1 METHSEN
8 PNINLQEAL
17 DLCLKHAHDTDDE
30 TIDLHAAI
38 GRVLAE
44 NVVAV
49 RDMPPFNKA
58 AVDGYA
64 CRKSDMPGSLRPVA
78 TIAAGDDADVRL
90 SPGECVKIMTGASV
104 PDGADWVV
112 MVEHTRQNDDGLID
126 ITGTG
131 RKSNI
136 ALKAEDYAS
145 GDVLI
150 RKGQILK
157 SQHIALMAAEGYA
170 SPKVYSKPRVQ
181 IVTTGDELVEPHE
194 FPGNGQIRNSNA
206 IQLQA
211 QLNQIGI
218 MADYPGI
225 VPDDKAALRQVIKR
239 CDAYDI
245 SFFTGGISMGD
256 YDYVPGLIKEAGYK
270 MIFQKIA
277 VKPGK
282 PTVLAKKGKH
292 LIMGLPG
299 NPVSGFIQ
307 FLLLGKPLIYK
318 MMNADYLPEEHFLP
332 LGEDLPSKKSDR
344 DSWIPVQI
352 KKNKVYPVPYNGS
365 GDLAALRYAHG
376 FICIPAAVTLLK
388 TKDYVHVRPV

>member
-1 METHSEN
+1 MIRRPPRSTRT
-8 PNINLQEAL
+8 
-17 DLCLKHAHDTDDE
+17 DTLFPY
-30 TIDLHAAI
+30 TTL
-38 GRVLAE
+38 
-44 NVVAV
+44 
-49 RDMPPFNKA
+49 F
-58 AVDGYA
+58 
-64 CRKSDMPGSLRPVA
+64 
-78 TIAAGDDADVRL
+78 
-90 SPGECVKIMTGASV
+90 
-104 PDGADWVV
+104 
-112 MVEHTRQNDDGLID
+112 QNDDGLID

-194 FPGNGQIRNSNA
+194 SPGNGQIRTCNA

-245 SFFTGGISMGD
+245 SFFTGG
-256 YDYVPGLIKEAGYK
+256 
-270 MIFQKIA
+270 
-277 VKPGK
+277 
-282 PTVLAKKGKH
+282 
-292 LIMGLPG
+292 
-299 NPVSGFIQ
+299 
-307 FLLLGKPLIYK
+307 
-318 MMNADYLPEEHFLP
+318 
-332 LGEDLPSKKSDR
+332 
-344 DSWIPVQI
+344 
-352 KKNKVYPVPYNGS
+352 
-365 GDLAALRYAHG
+365 
-376 FICIPAAVTLLK
+376 
-388 TKDYVHVRPV
+388 